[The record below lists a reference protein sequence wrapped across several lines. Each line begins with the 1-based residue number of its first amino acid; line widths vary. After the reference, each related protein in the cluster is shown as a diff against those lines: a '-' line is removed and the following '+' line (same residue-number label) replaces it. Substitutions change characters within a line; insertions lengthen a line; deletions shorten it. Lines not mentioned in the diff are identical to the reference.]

1 MAAAWPWRENDGCK
15 NSLPAGRLRL
25 PLYVLATIGITFLI
39 AVIVAGLSW
48 MAYREAQT
56 ILLDA
61 SAETTRRFTEATVQR
76 LETYLGPERS
86 QMAVM
91 AYSNFA
97 TAAGIEQRLDELP
110 MVVEALDRNPNTDAL
125 FVAYPNGEF
134 ILFRRLR
141 DGPARRMFNAPAAA
155 TVLVQSQT
163 LRADDS
169 MAGEYRFFD
178 TGLKLL
184 ETRSVADY
192 RYDPRDRPW
201 YRLAEEQAGI
211 VFTEPYVFFTTHAI
225 GATIARK
232 SPDGRMIVGL
242 DVTLEKVTDFLQAF
256 RTTPSSEIALLGPRG
271 RVVAYIDETRMTRAA
286 EDGSLHLVTLAEL
299 NVPVLRQAESL
310 VDVAEGRRQ
319 VTVEG
324 RKWQVTVKSIP
335 LAGLGTLKLLIA
347 IPEEELFAG
356 ARDIVKQHLV
366 FAFVLLLAFL
376 PVGLLGA
383 RLLAQPLAR
392 LARETKAIATFDFS
406 GDTKVRTVVAEVS
419 DLDNALRLMK
429 RTIRQFLDIGQALAA
444 ETDFHSLLDRV
455 LREGIGLVASDGGA
469 IFLLQDDEAALRPEI
484 LRSRHGKRQVDAGSM
499 SPLALDGSAIEG
511 EIGRALRAGRITV
524 IERPLEPQDTEKL
537 GLEPLALP
545 DTAVRIAL
553 LVVPLFDR
561 RHKVLGA
568 LILNKAIRS
577 SESSWV
583 VSDQLVELIRAVSG
597 SAGVAIENQLLL
609 QAQKDLM
616 NALIKLIARAIDA
629 KSSYTGGHCA
639 RVPELTRMLADAA
652 CAKQDGPFKDF
663 NLSAEEWEAVE
674 IGSWLH
680 DCGKVTTPEHVVDKA
695 TKLETIY
702 DRIHEIRMR
711 FEVLKRDAEI
721 AYWQG
726 LAEGGDKSALGASME
741 REHRRLDEDFAFI
754 ATCNEGGEFMDLA
767 HVARLREVAS
777 RRWRRTLSDR
787 IGISAEEKG
796 RKCRM
801 PEPDLPVYEPLLADR
816 DDHITHREPTDR
828 RGADDHWEFKVEVP
842 AHKMNRGE
850 IYNLSIGRGTLTD
863 EERYI
868 INDHVV
874 QSIVMLSSLPLPK
887 HLRSVPE
894 IAGGHHEKMNGTG
907 YPRRLTR
914 SDMSPVARMMAI
926 ADVFEALTASDRP
939 YKKAKTLSEAI
950 GIMGFMK
957 KDHHLDPDLFD
968 LFLTSG
974 IWKRYAGQFLTT
986 GQVDDP
992 DIDAALRLQPS

>member
-1 MAAAWPWRENDGCK
+1 MHD
-15 NSLPAGRLRL
+15 SLPAGRLRL
-25 PLYVLATIGITFLI
+25 PLYVLATIGITVLI

-76 LETYLGPERS
+76 LQTLLGPERS

-97 TAAGIEQRLDELP
+97 EAAGIEQRLDELP

-125 FVAYPNGEF
+125 FVAYPDGEF
-134 ILFRRLR
+134 ILFRKLP
-141 DGPARRMFNAPAAA
+141 DGPVRRLFNAPAAA
-155 TVLVQSQT
+155 AVLVQSQT
-163 LRADDS
+163 LRPDRS

-178 TGLKLL
+178 ADLRLI
-184 ETRSVADY
+184 EARPVAEY
-192 RYDPRDRPW
+192 RYDPRSRPW
-201 YRLAEEQAGI
+201 YQLAAAQTGI
-211 VFTEPYVFFTTHAI
+211 VITEPYVFFTTQAV
-225 GATIARK
+225 GATVARK

-242 DVTLEKVTDFLQAF
+242 DVTLEKVSGFLKVF
-256 RTTPSSEIALLGPRG
+256 RTTPSSEIALLGPAG
-271 RVVAYIDETRMTRAA
+271 RVIAYVDERRMTRVG
-286 EDGSLHLVTLAEL
+286 EDGALHLVTLAEL
-299 NVPVLRQAESL
+299 DVPVLRQAESL
-310 VDVAEGRRQ
+310 VDIAEGRRQ

-335 LAGLGTLKLLIA
+335 VTGLGDLKLLVA

-356 ARDIVKQHLV
+356 ARGIVRQHLG
-366 FAFVLLLAFL
+366 FAFVLLLALL

-406 GDTKVRTVVAEVS
+406 GDTKVRTVVAEVT

-429 RTIRQFLDIGQALAA
+429 RTIRQFLDIGRALAA

-455 LREGIGLVASDGGA
+455 LREGIGLVAGDGGA
-469 IFLLQDDEAALRPEI
+469 IFLLEEDEATLRPEI
-484 LRSRHGKRQVDAGSM
+484 LRSRHGKRQVDEGSM
-499 SPLALDGSAIEG
+499 SPLALDGSGIEG
-511 EIGRALRAGRITV
+511 EIGLALRAGRIAV
-524 IERPLEPQDTEKL
+524 IERPLESQDIEKL
-537 GLEPLALP
+537 GLESLALREP
-545 DTAVRIAL
+545 AVRIAL
-553 LVVPLFDR
+553 VIVPLFDR
-561 RHKVLGA
+561 RHKALGA
-568 LILNKAIRS
+568 LILNKTIRAA
-577 SESSWV
+577 ESSWV
-583 VSDQLVELIRAVSG
+583 VSDQLIELIRAVSG
-597 SAGVAIENQLLL
+597 SAGIAMENQLLL

-616 NALIKLIARAIDA
+616 NALIKLIAGAIDA

-639 RVPELTRMLADAA
+639 RVPVLTRMLAEAA
-652 CAKQDGPFKDF
+652 CAKADGPFKDF

-726 LAEGGDKSALGASME
+726 LVEGGDASSLGARMQD
-741 REHRRLDEDFAFI
+741 EHRRLDEDFAFI
-754 ATCNEGGEFMDLA
+754 AACNEGGEFMDPA
-767 HVARLREVAS
+767 HIARLREVAS

-787 IGISAEEKG
+787 IGISTEEKG
-796 RKCRM
+796 RKSRM
-801 PEPDLPVYEPLLADR
+801 PEPDLPVDEPLLADR
-816 DDHITHREPTDR
+816 DDHITRRAATDHRDTDGR
-828 RGADDHWEFKVEVP
+828 WEFKVEVP
-842 AHKMNRGE
+842 AYKMNRGE

-868 INDHVV
+868 INDHIV

-914 SDMSPVARMMAI
+914 SDMPPVARMMAI

-950 GIMGFMK
+950 RIMGFMK
-957 KDHHLDPDLFD
+957 KDHHLDPELFD
-968 LFLTSG
+968 LFLASG
-974 IWKRYAGQFLTT
+974 IWKRYAEQFLNPA
-986 GQVDDP
+986 QVDDP